1 MTTVSYKTGVIE
13 VAPNVYA
20 FIQENCAT
28 NAGFIVSEEGVLVID
43 SLMTPTLAGKLY
55 SAIRNVT
62 TSPYPLPGEYPI
74 PRGPRFRQPILP
86 AGPDRGPR
94 KLPD

>member
-55 SAIRNVT
+55 SAIKNVT
-62 TSPYPLPGEYPI
+62 TSSIRYLMNTHSHGDHVFGNQYFLPIRY
-74 PRGPRFRQPILP
+74 
-86 AGPDRGPR
+86 A
-94 KLPD
+94 

>member
-1 MTTVSYKTGVIE
+1 MTTVSHKTGVIE

-43 SLMTPTLAGKLY
+43 SLMTPLLAGKLY

-62 TSPYPLPGEYPI
+62 TSPIRYVVNTQFHGDHVF
-74 PRGPRFRQPILP
+74 GN
-86 AGPDRGPR
+86 
-94 KLPD
+94 